1 MIKPVP
7 GSGTTAWSRAM
18 KVVTTIGLLP
28 DIDHPAADYPITQN
42 ADPMVIERI
51 PFAKAVRFPK
61 GDQFFRQRDAFIHF
75 DRQKR
80 RKSVRRENGN
90 RDDATGVSK

>member
-1 MIKPVP
+1 
-7 GSGTTAWSRAM
+7 M

-75 DRQKR
+75 DRLK
-80 RKSVRRENGN
+80 EGN
-90 RDDATGVSK
+90 QFDGKMAIGMTPQA